1 MVRLNGKIKHDL
13 MITTYDTTTYAQMV
27 EKALQDEGVVQ
38 FFQQPQGTQSV
49 SGVTAPPTFN
59 FCRGSGDLTFDHK
72 RKAPLPSDDNKIDYA
87 IKVHGVEIS
96 PDPVVIGKPVS
107 FIISASTGQDIPGGK
122 VVIKV
127 SYFGLQVHTE
137 THNLCEEISC
147 PIAAGNF
154 VLSHS
159 QTLPGFAPP
168 NGKSESAIDGNKLQ
182 KPLISVGPVNNSGL
196 SS

>member
-1 MVRLNGKIKHDL
+1 MASLFRLKN
-13 MITTYDTTTYAQMV
+13 
-27 EKALQDEGVVQ
+27 
-38 FFQQPQGTQSV
+38 
-49 SGVTAPPTFN
+49 FN
-59 FCRGSGDLTFDHK
+59 LTFVVLCPTLLLILHPITATDVKHC
-72 RKAPLPSDDNKIDYA
+72 DNKIDYA

-96 PDPVVIGKPVS
+96 PDPV
-107 FIISASTGQDIPGGK
+107 IILYQPQQVKTIDQMLRFSLCFVFYILYLLKACQDIPGGK

-168 NGKSESAIDGNKLQ
+168 GSYTLKMTVEDKNQLLTCIKFNFK
-182 KPLISVGPVNNSGL
+182 ISLFPVSDN
-196 SS
+196 

>member
-1 MVRLNGKIKHDL
+1 MASLFRLKNFNLFFVVLCPTLLLIFHPITATDVKH
-13 MITTYDTTTYAQMV
+13 
-27 EKALQDEGVVQ
+27 
-38 FFQQPQGTQSV
+38 
-49 SGVTAPPTFN
+49 
-59 FCRGSGDLTFDHK
+59 C
-72 RKAPLPSDDNKIDYA
+72 DNKIDYA

-168 NGKSESAIDGNKLQ
+168 GSYTLKMTMENKNQLLTCI
-182 KPLISVGPVNNSGL
+182 KFNFKISLFPVSDN
-196 SS
+196 